1 MIPVYLL
8 LCCFGTVLSISSI
21 CFCFSSPTDMPLLL
35 SPLQS
40 SAKLHTTSVKGPAFR
55 DTDWWCCMQRN
66 AVQSNI
72 RKSRS
77 CPRRTKNLQ
86 VRTLLLWGGRG
97 VLLGFTDIFML
108 LGCCCFFWGGGW
120 IGCFCF
126 ILCFLLE
133 KQTGDNSKTLFY
145 VLFLQ
150 IGVHSPLQSKE
161 PKHSQTISLEH
172 VCRHTHTHTQ

>member
-8 LCCFGTVLSISSI
+8 LCCFGTVLSISAI

-55 DTDWWCCMQRN
+55 GTDWWCCMQRN

-72 RKSRS
+72 RKTRS

-86 VRTLLLWGGRG
+86 VRTLLLWGG
-97 VLLGFTDIFML
+97 
-108 LGCCCFFWGGGW
+108 GGGGGVAVGFHWHIYSVGLLLLFFGGGVW
-120 IGCFCF
+120 IGSFCF
-126 ILCFLLE
+126 ILCFHFE
-133 KQTGDNSKTLFY
+133 KPTDDNNENLFY

-150 IGVHSPLQSKE
+150 IGVHSPFQSEE
-161 PKHSQTISLEH
+161 PKQHNRL
-172 VCRHTHTHTQ
+172 R